1 MKGQEHGAGREGE
14 VIRGRT
20 HRVSGA
26 ADLSRSLLDDGGPNS
41 PCQPAAMIVN
51 N

>member
-1 MKGQEHGAGREGE
+1 MGQEHGAGREGE

-20 HRVSGA
+20 RRVSGA
-26 ADLSRSLLDDGGPNS
+26 ADLNRSLLGDGEPNS
-41 PCQPAAMIVN
+41 PCQPAAIIVN